1 MKIKNLL
8 FGLGFSLLGLFVQ
21 AQNGLENIF
30 VERYYVSNA
39 ADAAGSVGVLPVG
52 SVTYRI
58 YADMLPGYKVQTIFG
73 IPAHPL
79 LMNTT
84 TSFFNN
90 EDYGAFIPTFSANN
104 AKKNTVMLDS
114 WLSTGGA
121 CAGYN
126 GILKPE
132 DNGVGNFVNA
142 NGLLQ
147 NNAAQAGIPLTT
159 QDGMLTGT
167 VPNTGT
173 LGLDAVIGVFG
184 DGSANGNTFLVND
197 GSWYCLAGAAGP
209 VPATNKVLI
218 AQVTTDGTFHFE
230 LNIQIGTPTGGTENY
245 VYSNPTGVELTI
257 PSLIQTLL
265 PVPALPAVSIT
276 SPSNGSTFLIGSLID
291 IAATASDIDGT
302 VTQVEFFVDGT
313 SIGIDLTSPFTAVY
327 TGLTAASH
335 VLTAKATDNEGQFT
349 VSVPVN
355 FSVSAAAPAT
365 FAVTGGGTY
374 CQGSGGL
381 PVGLAGSETG
391 ITYTLFKNTIAQVPT
406 VAGTGSAVT
415 FGNQLAG
422 TYTVSGTDGT
432 VVTSM
437 TGNAVNTELQSPVP
451 TITGPAVICALVS
464 GNVYTTQAGM
474 TNYVWSVSAGGSLA
488 SGAGSNEISVTWN
501 SIGNETVSVSY
512 TNNAGCTAA
521 EPAFYNVNVSTL
533 PASAGSITGT
543 PVVCEGSH
551 NIVYSVPAI
560 VNASTYN
567 WSVPAG
573 ATIVSG
579 SNSNTISVDF
589 TVGTSS
595 GNVIV
600 NGVNDCGSGANSPDY
615 TVVVNPIPST
625 PLISLL
631 GYTLVSSANT
641 GNQWYL
647 DGVAIAGATA
657 KEHFAVNTGNYT
669 VVVTLDGCSSAT
681 SNTILVLEVS
691 INEPIVD
698 NTFEI
703 YPNPCN
709 GVVTIKVQSVQN
721 QDCTVEIYN
730 SLGSLIVTKDD
741 ILSDGSLINHIDLTA
756 VPSGTYVVVLR
767 NGDNSMK
774 RKVLVIK

>member
-1 MKIKNLL
+1 MKITN
-8 FGLGFSLLGLFVQ
+8 FLLGIGFLILGHFAQ

-39 ADAAGSVGVLPVG
+39 ADAAGSVGVLPIG

-58 YADMLPGYKVQTIFG
+58 YADMLPGYKIQTIFG

-90 EDYGAFIPTFSANN
+90 EDYGANIPTFSANN

-114 WLSTGGA
+114 WLTTGGA

-159 QDGMLTGT
+159 QDGMLLGT

-209 VPATNKVLI
+209 VPTTNKVLI
-218 AQVTTDGTFHFE
+218 AQITTDGIFHFE
-230 LNIQIGTPTGGTENY
+230 LNVQIGTPAGGTENY

-265 PVPALPAVSIT
+265 PVPALPSVSIT
-276 SPSNGSTFLIGSLID
+276 APSNGSTFLIGSMID
-291 IAATASDIDGT
+291 ITATASDIDGT
-302 VTQVEFFVDGT
+302 VAQVEFFVDGT
-313 SIGIDLTSPFTAVY
+313 SIGIDASSPYTATY

-335 VLTAKATDNEGQFT
+335 VLTAKATDNDGQVT

-355 FSVSAAAPAT
+355 FSISAAAPAS
-365 FAVTGGGTY
+365 FVVTGGGAY
-374 CQGSGGL
+374 CQGSAGL

-391 ITYTLFKNTIAQVPT
+391 ITYTLFKNAVAQVPT

-415 FGNQLAG
+415 FGNQFAG
-422 TYTVSGTDGT
+422 TYTVSGTNGT
-432 VVTSM
+432 VTTPMSGNVIITETS
-437 TGNAVNTELQSPVP
+437 SPVP
-451 TITGPAVICALVS
+451 TITGPAVICALAS
-464 GNVYTTQAGM
+464 GNVYSTQAGM
-474 TNYVWSVSAGGSLA
+474 TNYVWSVSAGGTLA
-488 SGAGSNEISVTWN
+488 SGAGTNEISVTWN
-501 SIGNETVSVSY
+501 AIGNETVSVSY
-512 TNNAGCTAA
+512 TNSSGCTATA
-521 EPAFYNVNVSTL
+521 PAFYTVNVSTQ
-533 PASAGSITGT
+533 PVAAGTITGT
-543 PVVCEGSH
+543 PIVCESSH
-551 NIVYSVPAI
+551 NIVYTVPAI
-560 VNASTYN
+560 ANASTYN

-573 ATIVSG
+573 ATVVSG
-579 SNSNTISVDF
+579 SNTNTITVDF
-589 TVGTSS
+589 AVDASS

-600 NGVNDCGSGANSPDY
+600 NGANDCGSGTNSPDY
-615 TVVVNPIPST
+615 AVVVNPIPST
-625 PLISLL
+625 PVISLQ
-631 GYTLVSSANT
+631 GYTLVSTANN

-647 DGVAIAGATA
+647 DGIAIAGATA
-657 KEHFAVNTGNYT
+657 KEHFVVNTGNYT

-691 INEPIVD
+691 INDPLVV

-703 YPNPCN
+703 YPNPSN
-709 GVVTIKVQSVQN
+709 GLVSIKVQSEQN
-721 QDCTVEIYN
+721 KNCTIEIYN
-730 SLGSLIVTKDD
+730 SIGSLIASKDEV
-741 ILSDGSLINHIDLTA
+741 ISDGSFINHIDLTLA
-756 VPSGTYVVVLR
+756 PSGSYLVVLR
-767 NGDNSMK
+767 NSDHSVK